1 MMKRISMIACC
12 AAIALHGEVFTLGQ
26 VEVVENVS
34 GAQKSDTNVVIID
47 EENMQKNE
55 IKRLSEVAYS
65 TPGLQ
70 ISKGGGGR
78 AEQTFYVRG
87 FNARRVPV
95 FIDGIPVY
103 IPYDGYIDYGRFT
116 TFDLSR
122 IVISKGASSVLYGPN
137 TMGGAINLVT
147 KKPSKELE
155 GEIGYGFEAG
165 KSSKTVGNNID
176 FNIGTKQ
183 ELFYLQAGGSFF
195 EDRGQQLSSK
205 FNMPINDDED
215 GGRRD
220 NSVQRDKKFNFKI
233 GFTPNETDEYAIA
246 YNNQKGR
253 KQAPRY
259 AGRYKAYSRYWDWPM
274 WDKESIYFLSHTQIL
289 NSLYVNT
296 KAYYDKFKNDLRSFD
311 DKNYNTQKKRYAFN
325 SHYRDHSYGFGAE
338 IGGDVSDQDTL
349 KFAANYKFD
358 EHKEHNDGEPV
369 QTTRDAMY
377 SFALEN
383 TYKFTDYNKLI
394 LGIDYDIRDSKKAE
408 KYGSILAKK
417 PHFYSFADL
426 KKETAFNYQV
436 AYKHSFDGNDELS
449 LSYAKKTY
457 FPSMKDRY
465 SERFGRTFANPA
477 LRPEVANHYEI
488 DYQRIFGET
497 LKIETAIFYSR
508 VKDAF
513 GLRKETRNG
522 QTRDMFVNINRATHK
537 GFEFSTGY
545 FATKDL
551 ELGGNYSYIVV
562 TNDKSDAKVYNLP
575 KHKAFL
581 YADYK
586 ITPKL
591 FAYVSQK
598 ISSGKYVLSEKET
611 RLAGFGVTNLKL
623 TYKPI
628 ESLSIEAGV
637 SNLFNKN
644 YEYDEGYPEEGR
656 VFFSN
661 IRYKF

>member
-1 MMKRISMIACC
+1 MKKSCLFAVIA
-12 AAIALHGEVFTLGQ
+12 AVALHGEIFNLGEI
-26 VEVVENVS
+26 EVTSKIGDKVQE
-34 GAQKSDTNVVIID
+34 SDTSVAVID
-47 EENMQKNE
+47 EEKMKKNE
-55 IKRLSEVAYS
+55 IKRLSEVAES

-70 ISKGGGGR
+70 VNKGGGGR

-95 FIDGIPVY
+95 FIDGIPVC

-137 TMGGAINLVT
+137 TMGGAINLIT

-155 GEIGYGFEAG
+155 GEIGYGVESG
-165 KSSKTVGNNID
+165 KSSKTIGNNVD
-176 FNIGTKQ
+176 FSIGTKQ
-183 ELFYLQAGGSFF
+183 ELFYLQASGSFL

-205 FNMPINDDED
+205 FNKPINGDED

-220 NSVQRDKKFNFKI
+220 NSIQRDKKFGFKV
-233 GFTPNETDEYAIA
+233 GFTPNETDEYAIS

-259 AGRYKAYSRYWDWPM
+259 AGRYLDWSNYWDWPM
-274 WDKESIYFLSHTQIL
+274 WDKESIYFLSHTQIAG
-289 NSLYVNT
+289 SLYVNT
-296 KAYYDKFKNDLRSFD
+296 KAYYDKFKNDLRAFD
-311 DKNYNTQKKRYAFN
+311 DKTYSTQRRGSSFN

-338 IGGDVSDQDTL
+338 VGGDVSDQDTL
-349 KFAANYKFD
+349 KFATNYKFD

-369 QTTRDAMY
+369 QKTQDAMY

-394 LGIDYDIRDSKKAE
+394 LGADYDIRDSKKAE
-408 KYGSILAKK
+408 KYGKILANR
-417 PHFYSFADL
+417 PHFYSFPDL
-426 KKETAFNYQV
+426 KKERAFNYQA

-449 LSYAKKTY
+449 LSYAKKTF

-477 LRPEVANHYEI
+477 LRPEIANHYEI

-497 LKIETAIFYSR
+497 LKLETAVFYSK

-522 QTRDMFVNINRATHK
+522 QTRNMFVNIDRSTHK
-537 GFEFSTGY
+537 GFEFSLGY

-551 ELGGNYSYIVV
+551 EIGGNYSYLIV
-562 TNDKSDAKVYNLP
+562 TNDNTDAKVYDLP

-581 YADYK
+581 YVDYK

-591 FAYVSQK
+591 SAYLSQY
-598 ISSGKYVLSEKET
+598 ISSGKYVLSEEET

-623 TYKPI
+623 TYEPI
-628 ESLSIEAGV
+628 ENLSIEAGV
-637 SNLFNKN
+637 SNLFDKN